1 MADHDRSVTHG
12 RLLAFEG
19 LDGCGKST
27 QVTKL
32 AGALRSA
39 GVDVVTTREPTD
51 GPTGRRIREMA
62 RSGKTIPAEQELQ
75 WFIEDR
81 REHVA
86 QVIRPALERG
96 QVVVTDRYFLST
108 VAYQGARGLSVERIL
123 ADSVAEFPLPDLVIL
138 LEVDPAEGL
147 ARVEGRGGEREPVFE
162 KREFLEAVAAN
173 FRALELPYI
182 VRIDGGRTED
192 AVAEDVSACVRERL
206 DLF

>member
-12 RLLAFEG
+12 SLLAFEG

-27 QVTKL
+27 QVAKL
-32 AGALRSA
+32 ARALRAA
-39 GVDVVTTREPTD
+39 GIDVVTTREPTD

-62 RSGKTIPAEQELQ
+62 RSGETVPPEQELR
-75 WFIEDR
+75 WFTEDR

-108 VAYQGARGLSVERIL
+108 VAYQGARGLPVERIL

-138 LEVDPAEGL
+138 LEIEPAVGL

-173 FRALELPYI
+173 FRALDLPYLA
-182 VRIDGGRTED
+182 RIDGERSED
-192 AVAEDVSACVRERL
+192 TVARDVRACVRERL
-206 DLF
+206 GLP